1 MGRQG
6 PVQKGMDPGRTG
18 MIVAM
23 NQDIANLTYLF
34 NPKCVWNKIV
44 HNILSYKMATEVIKK
59 ENIVEMPE
67 GADMIAEAMKE
78 VSI

>member
-1 MGRQG
+1 VGRQG

-34 NPKCVWNKIV
+34 NPKVFETKWFI
-44 HNILSYKMATEVIKK
+44 IF
-59 ENIVEMPE
+59 
-67 GADMIAEAMKE
+67 
-78 VSI
+78 